1 MQVSVENTGPLERKI
16 RVEVPE
22 EKIASE
28 VQNRLQSIS
37 RTTRIQGFRPGKAP
51 LKVVAKRFGS
61 KVRKEVI
68 GEVVQSSFYEAL
80 AREKLRPASQPAIDP
95 MDDETGNGLVYTATF
110 EIYPEVKLSSVEDL
124 DIEKPVCTVTGED
137 VDKMIEI
144 IRKQQ
149 QTYKPVDRKSRKG
162 DFITIDFK
170 GMIDDKDFEG
180 GEGRDFKLELGSGRL
195 IAGFEEGLTGYRTGD
210 EVTLDLDF
218 PEDYHKRELSG
229 KPVKFTV
236 NIKEVSEAEL
246 PELDDGLFASMGVKE
261 GGLEAFKS
269 EVRRNMEREV
279 EQTLLNR
286 AKNAV
291 LDALYAANKIELP
304 NSLIRNEAQRLQQ
317 QYHTQMQMRG
327 IDIDKQQQDES
338 GTEAFR
344 AQAEKNVAL
353 QLIIADIVKSQQ
365 IKVEPSQVR
374 SIIENVAQSYDDPN
388 EVINWYYSDRNRLVE
403 VEAIALED
411 EVVKWLQTRARVTE
425 KKFSFD
431 ELMNKGQTE
440 ST

>member
-1 MQVSVENTGPLERKI
+1 MQVSVENTGPLERKL

-28 VQNRLQSIS
+28 VQNRLQSLS

-51 LKVVAKRFGS
+51 LKVVEKRFGS

-80 AREKLRPASQPAIDP
+80 AKENLRPASRPAIDP
-95 MDDETGNGLVYTATF
+95 MDDDTGNGIVYTATF

-124 DIEKPVCTVTGED
+124 EIEKPVCVVTDKDIENMID
-137 VDKMIEI
+137 V

-149 QTYKPVDRKSRKG
+149 RTFKTVNRKSKKG
-162 DFITIDFK
+162 DFLTIDFN
-170 GMIDDKDFEG
+170 GMVDDKEFEG
-180 GEGRDFKLELGSGRL
+180 GEGKDFKVELGAGRL
-195 IAGFEEGLTGYRTGD
+195 IAGFEEGLVGFKTGD
-210 EVTLDLDF
+210 EVSLDLKF
-218 PEDYHKRELSG
+218 PKDYHKGELAG

-236 NIKEVSEAEL
+236 NVKEVSEAEL
-246 PELDDGLFASMGVKE
+246 PEINDEFIARMGVKE
-261 GGLEAFKS
+261 GGLDAFKS

-286 AKNAV
+286 TKNIV
-291 LDALYAANKIELP
+291 LDALYAANKIEVP
-304 NSLIRNEAQRLQQ
+304 NSLITTEAERLQK
-317 QYHTQMQMRG
+317 QYHVQMQMRG
-327 IDIDKQQQDES
+327 IDIDKHQHGE
-338 GTEAFR
+338 TEAETFR
-344 AQAEKNVAL
+344 EQAEKNVAL
-353 QLIIADIVKSQQ
+353 QLMVADIVKSQQ
-365 IKVEPSQVR
+365 IKIEASRVR
-374 SIIENVAQSYDDPN
+374 EIIENMAQSYEDPN
-388 EVINWYYSDRNRLVE
+388 SVINWYYSDRNRLVE

-411 EVVKWLQTRARVTE
+411 EVVKWIQSQAKVTE
-425 KKFSFD
+425 KQFSFD

>member
-28 VQNRLQSIS
+28 VHNRLQSLS

-61 KVRKEVI
+61 KVRQEVI

-80 AREKLRPASQPAIDP
+80 AKEKLRPASRPAIDP
-95 MDDETGNGLVYTATF
+95 MDDTTGNGIVYTATF
-110 EIYPEVKLSSVEDL
+110 EIYPEVELSPVADL
-124 DIEKPVCTVTGED
+124 EIEKPVCVVADQDIDNMID
-137 VDKMIEI
+137 V

-149 QTYKPVDRKSRKG
+149 RTFKPVNRKSRKG
-162 DFITIDFK
+162 DFLVIDFR
-170 GMIDDKDFEG
+170 GMIDNKTFEG
-180 GEGRDFKLELGSGRL
+180 GEGRDFRLELGSRRL
-195 IAGFEEGLTGYRTGD
+195 IAGFEEGLVGFKTGD
-210 EVTLDLDF
+210 EVTLDLTF
-218 PEDYHKRELSG
+218 PEDYHKQDLAG

-236 NIKEVSEAEL
+236 NVKEVSEAEL
-246 PELDDGLFASMGVKE
+246 PELNDELFTRMGVKE
-261 GGLEAFKS
+261 GGLDAFKS

-286 AKNAV
+286 TKNTV

-304 NSLIRNEAQRLQQ
+304 NSLITTEAERLQKQ
-317 QYHTQMQMRG
+317 FHVQMQMRG
-327 IDIDKQQQDES
+327 IDIDKHRHDES
-338 GTEAFR
+338 EAESFR
-344 AQAEKNVAL
+344 EQAEKNVAL
-353 QLIIADIVKSQQ
+353 QLMIADIVKAQQ
-365 IKVEPSQVR
+365 IKVEPSRVR
-374 SIIENVAQSYDDPN
+374 EIVENMAQSYEDPN
-388 EVINWYYSDRNRLVE
+388 AVINWYYSDRNRLME

-411 EVVKWLQTRARVTE
+411 EVVKWIQSQAKVTE
-425 KKFSFD
+425 KQFSFD